1 MTIITSITF
10 VAFLATAMSACTIM
24 AMKQDV
30 DKRRAVVAVKE
41 DDLKTVE
48 AERAL
53 LHEQSIKLKNDLAAG
68 QVSLDDLKSRLEQ
81 LERVNANMAEAT
93 EEQRVR
99 KRQGEVKLKNHQ
111 KAVIKVE
118 QSGATTEQKQKKL
131 ESMRDEI
138 IDTLD
143 LLLKS

>member
-1 MTIITSITF
+1 VGMLKY
-10 VAFLATAMSACTIM
+10 VALAAFFAPVLSACTVM

-30 DKRRAVVAVKE
+30 DKRRDTVAVKE
-41 DDLKTVE
+41 SELKVVE
-48 AERAL
+48 AERAR
-53 LHEQSIKLKNDLAAG
+53 LHAQSIQLKNDLAAG

-93 EEQRVR
+93 EEQRAR

-111 KAVIKVE
+111 KAVVRVE
-118 QSGATTEQKQKKL
+118 RSNATPQQKQKKL
-131 ESMRDEI
+131 ESMREEI

>member
-10 VAFLATAMSACTIM
+10 VAFLATATSACTIM

-48 AERAL
+48 AERAR

-131 ESMRDEI
+131 ESMREEI

>member
-1 MTIITSITF
+1 
-10 VAFLATAMSACTIM
+10 M

-30 DKRRAVVAVKE
+30 DNRRAVVAVKE
-41 DDLKTVE
+41 DDLKAVE
-48 AERAL
+48 AERAR

-81 LERVNANMAEAT
+81 LERVNANMGGAT

-111 KAVIKVE
+111 KAVIKV
-118 QSGATTEQKQKKL
+118 QRVDNFVPHRLKFF
-131 ESMRDEI
+131 
-138 IDTLD
+138 
-143 LLLKS
+143 LLLFCSRPALFDLNDSFLMIF

>member
-1 MTIITSITF
+1 
-10 VAFLATAMSACTIM
+10 M

-68 QVSLDDLKSRLEQ
+68 QVSLDDLKLRLEQ